1 MSELDSIVKFLNE
14 AIHFKEKLQF
24 ITDLLNTKV
33 LYEILIDSDYNFF
46 YEKLNLTFDQSF
58 GILFTELTET
68 ISTIYLY
75 ILKSGVN
82 LTYEY
87 ENISN
92 INVGSMLNNDKS
104 ELVSLC
110 EILIILIL
118 NSKNKENFIDVLLG
132 MNEKIQ
138 HDILLI
144 IEKYIVVEE
153 KEDSQSPR
161 QERNENKITLIKKYD
176 DSSNIEEYELK
187 IRVLKEENDELKKEI
202 NNYKILVE
210 TLEVSVETSDKK
222 IVKLTIENSNLKD
235 EAKGKQ
241 KIINDFEKNKKTEKE
256 KEEISEENHKFNGII
271 FENEKFKKE
280 NQELKK
286 RTEALENYKFLYES
300 SKFKIDTYE
309 SLKDKLV
316 FYESVANNKDDL
328 LESLR
333 KKEKEIKLK
342 NKEIEELSN
351 KLKELILNK
360 NKDEEYFEYS
370 KEYNEKKKIPKT
382 QIHTRPVKNSN
393 NYVEQAQNNSFDSIK
408 FEFKSENEQKVQIEN
423 KITSKF
429 ASFKKKTFLECF
441 NKTKEN
447 YIEILSNS
455 EELEALSKKS
465 VIEKYVELAE
475 YIQEETD
482 GFEYLK
488 KEYNDIKEK
497 YEQEFELIS
506 SCIYSLGVQ
515 FLITKQEF
523 NNKIREN
530 PPWLIKQRQ
539 RFFNGD
545 I

>member
-1 MSELDSIVKFLNE
+1 MTELDSIVKFLNE

-46 YEKLNLTFDQSF
+46 YEKLNLTFDQTF

-161 QERNENKITLIKKYD
+161 QERNENKINLVKKYD
-176 DSSNIEEYELK
+176 DSSNVEEYELK

-202 NNYKILVE
+202 NNYKLLVE
-210 TLEVSVETSDKK
+210 TLEISVDSSEKK
-222 IVKLTIENSNLKD
+222 IIKLSIENSNLKD
-235 EAKGKQ
+235 EAKEKQ
-241 KIINDFEKNKKTEKE
+241 KLINDFEKNIKTVKEKE
-256 KEEISEENHKFNGII
+256 KDEFTEERHKLNGII
-271 FENEKFKKE
+271 LENENFKKE
-280 NQELKK
+280 NSELKK
-286 RTEALENYKFLYES
+286 RTEALENYKFLYEN

-309 SLKDKLV
+309 SLKNQLV
-316 FYESVANNKDDL
+316 F
-328 LESLR
+328 LR
-333 KKEKEIKLK
+333 
-342 NKEIEELSN
+342 
-351 KLKELILNK
+351 
-360 NKDEEYFEYS
+360 
-370 KEYNEKKKIPKT
+370 
-382 QIHTRPVKNSN
+382 
-393 NYVEQAQNNSFDSIK
+393 A
-408 FEFKSENEQKVQIEN
+408 
-423 KITSKF
+423 
-429 ASFKKKTFLECF
+429 
-441 NKTKEN
+441 
-447 YIEILSNS
+447 
-455 EELEALSKKS
+455 
-465 VIEKYVELAE
+465 
-475 YIQEETD
+475 
-482 GFEYLK
+482 
-488 KEYNDIKEK
+488 
-497 YEQEFELIS
+497 
-506 SCIYSLGVQ
+506 
-515 FLITKQEF
+515 
-523 NNKIREN
+523 
-530 PPWLIKQRQ
+530 
-539 RFFNGD
+539 
-545 I
+545 